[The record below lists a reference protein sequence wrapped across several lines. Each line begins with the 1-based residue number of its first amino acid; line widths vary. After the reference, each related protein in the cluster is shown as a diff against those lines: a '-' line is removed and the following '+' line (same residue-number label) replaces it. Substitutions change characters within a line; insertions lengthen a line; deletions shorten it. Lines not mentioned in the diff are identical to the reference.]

1 MTIQNYV
8 GLDARIESIVRAL
21 MGDVD
26 VDLTDYYTKEEVD
39 ALIASGGTGLQINYN
54 DLLNRPII
62 DGLMQSNLDLNGHF
76 LLYNSQRLYCPA
88 VIDNIITFDSDVSIP
103 NVYTKTEVDELI
115 AGGVTPIDAYTKE
128 ETDDLLALKANVA
141 DVYSKAEC
149 DEKFGGG
156 GSIPDPLNVNNL
168 TVSKRLNIQSKDTT
182 DESVKGYIQVAG
194 RNTSEYYLSMGL
206 QYGIIDVYPDRVDYS
221 VNNVR
226 FGTSDIVELNY
237 NKETQRN
244 LLSAEHTLDI
254 QAPSISFNGTLENVY
269 TKTECDEK
277 FGGGGTI
284 PADLSVNT
292 LTLNNTTG
300 VALRGAKFSSINEYA
315 VIVSSV
321 FDNSSSELL
330 SIHHDGRIH
339 MDRFWSL
346 SMGRF
351 SYYIYEEDNPIMHIL
366 SFNGDRSGGIPS
378 KLLIQAGTISFEG
391 TLENV
396 YTKQEVD
403 DLIAAGGGGGGGTCK
418 YNGPDNDTQTFAHD
432 GSNIWMLGFPQ
443 REESKPQALYGL
455 CIAESGGNYGGVI
468 LTNYAQKYVGIG
480 DYDNFDNV
488 GFRFYTGSSTLFID
502 GPIQASSVEAQTGL
516 VVNGPSTLTMRTDI
530 TDLNIN
536 GSNCNVYTKAEVD
549 AKVEDVSKRIKVGG
563 QIVGTWDNIN
573 NTIKSNVSNG
583 PSGCYIF
590 QSNHNTLKPL
600 TILTVTN
607 AAVQRMQSFAI
618 AVENTQANDKVFV
631 GLTNSNNTQEIQE
644 IKWVQLQTAQA
655 SQTITHEAPYVGEPD
670 EYTVGDPVFASGRV
684 CRYDMTTNEWT
695 TETGPTDCI
704 CEVKPEGTVGE
715 YMGIC
720 VGFNETTKSLI
731 FATHGDY
738 YFNVA
743 DSSKYKIGDI
753 ILLDGSVL
761 KDDMALTGKVMKMI
775 VGKIT
780 GKINKTT
787 VAVLKD

>member
-21 MGDVD
+21 MGDID
-26 VDLTDYYTKEEVD
+26 VDLSDFYTKEEVD

-62 DGLMQSNLDLNGHF
+62 DGLMQSNLDLNNHALSNNG
-76 LLYNSQRLYCPA
+76 QRLYCPA

-103 NVYTKTEVDELI
+103 NVYTKTEVDDLI
-115 AGGVTPIDAYTKE
+115 AGGVAPIDAYTKE

-300 VALRGAKFSSINEYA
+300 VALRGAKFSSTNEYA
-315 VIVSSV
+315 VIVSCV
-321 FDNSSSELL
+321 LDDSSRELF
-330 SIHHDGRIH
+330 SIHQDGRIH

-351 SYYIYEEDNPIMHIL
+351 SYHIYDDNPIMHIL
-366 SFNGDRSGGIPS
+366 SFSGDISGGKPS
-378 KLLIQAGTISFEG
+378 KLLIQAGTIAFEG

-403 DLIAAGGGGGGGTCK
+403 DLIAGGGGGGGGTCK
-418 YNGPDNDTQTFAHD
+418 YHGPDNDIQEFAAD

-443 REESKPQALYGL
+443 RAPDKPQALYGL
-455 CIAESGGNYGGVI
+455 CIAESGGNYASVI

-480 DYDNFDNV
+480 DYDNLDNV
-488 GFRFYTGSSTLFID
+488 GFRFYTATNTLFID
-502 GPIQASSVEAQTGL
+502 GPVQTSSVEAQTGL

-549 AKVEDVSKRIKVGG
+549 EKIPVKERGANTWYGYELTRSKENSKFCFYIGTSGENCATLIFDPTDKHFGIGLLNGG
-563 QIVGTWDNIN
+563 DNEMLKFYAN
-573 NTIKSNVSNG
+573 NTAEFTCKVSAPNI
-583 PSGCYIF
+583 S
-590 QSNHNTLKPL
+590 S
-600 TILTVTN
+600 
-607 AAVQRMQSFAI
+607 
-618 AVENTQANDKVFV
+618 
-631 GLTNSNNTQEIQE
+631 
-644 IKWVQLQTAQA
+644 
-655 SQTITHEAPYVGEPD
+655 SQTITHEAPYVGEAD

-695 TETGPTDCI
+695 TETAATDCI

-720 VGFNETTKSLI
+720 VGFNENTKSLI